1 MKNEKEKEKVTMLMS
16 IFGVI
21 FGLYVLITEPDI
33 PLIFEMLYISF
44 FVTDVFIAIVNH
56 HIDKVYGRRKRDER

>member
-1 MKNEKEKEKVTMLMS
+1 MLMS

-33 PLIFEMLYISF
+33 PFVFEMLYICF
-44 FVTDVFIAIVNH
+44 FITDVFIAVVNH
-56 HIDKVYGRRKRDER
+56 HIDKVYGRGHKDE